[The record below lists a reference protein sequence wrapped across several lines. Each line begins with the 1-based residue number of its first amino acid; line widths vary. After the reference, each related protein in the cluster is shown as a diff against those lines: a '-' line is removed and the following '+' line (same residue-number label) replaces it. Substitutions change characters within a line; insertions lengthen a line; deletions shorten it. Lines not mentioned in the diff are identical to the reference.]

1 MSKIEPAADF
11 HAQLAGEMRYVQLK
25 SAELPGVEKKALVIA
40 GLQATGMLPKDGS
53 DPLVVAAEVAIDA
66 LIWAIR
72 HKAELSLFLAKN
84 CCCCG

>member
-25 SAELPGVEKKALVIA
+25 SADLPGVEKKALVIA
-40 GLQATGMLPKDGS
+40 GLQATGVLPKDG
-53 DPLVVAAEVAIDA
+53 PAVAAAEVAIDA

-72 HKAELSLFLAKN
+72 HKAELSLFLKKN